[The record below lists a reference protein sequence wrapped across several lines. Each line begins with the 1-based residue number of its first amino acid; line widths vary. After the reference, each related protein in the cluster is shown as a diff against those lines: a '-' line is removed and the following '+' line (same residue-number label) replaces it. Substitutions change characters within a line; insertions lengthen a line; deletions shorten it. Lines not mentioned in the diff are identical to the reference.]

1 MEWNLTDNPED
12 PKEFFVYVLPRNREA
27 YHLQYALVRTALSR
41 GTFAA
46 ECSAWAV
53 AGNEPVGV
61 ALMVGKPATLVVGV
75 MEQWRRRGIGAALVR
90 AVCDKVRRAGAKAL
104 AVRSVSSANTAA
116 VRLLESVG
124 FVGAATGGLR
134 MRRALGGTLP
144 PYTVASNHVLRT
156 LREGEAAAYVALI
169 NACFPESR
177 AWTEE
182 DFHREFSP
190 AHSLAYER
198 IFVVVREGELAG
210 TASAW
215 EADWGEG
222 PAGLLHWVGVR
233 SVHRGQGLGEVLSAR
248 VLAELATRGYREAW
262 LNTSRDREAAGRLY
276 RRLGF
281 VEHRELYDYRLAL

>member
-1 MEWNLTDNPED
+1 M
-12 PKEFFVYVLPRNREA
+12 
-27 YHLQYALVRTALSR
+27 
-41 GTFAA
+41 AA
-46 ECSAWAV
+46 ARYWS
-53 AGNEPVGV
+53 GVG
-61 ALMVGKPATLVVGV
+61 G
-75 MEQWRRRGIGAALVR
+75 

-124 FVGAATGGLR
+124 FVGAAT
-134 MRRALGGTLP
+134 
-144 PYTVASNHVLRT
+144 
-156 LREGEAAAYVALI
+156 YVALI

-233 SVHRGQGLGEVLSAR
+233 SVHRGQGLGEVISAR